1 MALNSVEKTAV
12 VILSKS
18 KILFVALVFSGQL
31 LSFGYAAAARVDDD
45 QLWQS
50 LPHPAFESHFTLVLF
65 SPVIVEA
72 EVVGT
77 VAIYDDTA
85 TRRPADYSELYDTAG
100 QLLAIRWFDRFGIE
114 RMAVDRGFL
123 DRADEPEGVLVVV
136 LDGEPV

>member
-12 VILSKS
+12 VILP
-18 KILFVALVFSGQL
+18 KILFVALALSGQL
-31 LSFGYAAAARVDDD
+31 VSFGYAAAARLGDDH
-45 QLWQS
+45 LWQS
-50 LPHPAFESHFTLVLF
+50 LPHPASESHFTLVSF

-72 EVVGT
+72 EIVGT
-77 VAIYDDTA
+77 VAIYDNTA
-85 TRRPADYSELYDTAG
+85 TQRPADYSELYDTAG

-136 LDGEPV
+136 LDGELV